1 MLSPTPDPTCW
12 RADPAGIVVAVRAQ
26 PRAKRAQIQGVAV
39 DAAGS
44 HRLRIAVTAPP
55 EDGRATKAVCAAL
68 AEALDVPA
76 SRVTVLSGAGAR
88 EKLLHVAG
96 DPASLSARMRAL
108 ADPA

>member
-1 MLSPTPDPTCW
+1 M
-12 RADPAGIVVAVRAQ
+12 VAVRAQ
-26 PRAKRAQIQGVAV
+26 PRARRAQVQRVAI
-39 DAAGS
+39 DAAGC

-68 AEALDVPA
+68 ARALDVPA

-96 DPASLSARMRAL
+96 DPALLAARMRAL
-108 ADPA
+108 AEPG